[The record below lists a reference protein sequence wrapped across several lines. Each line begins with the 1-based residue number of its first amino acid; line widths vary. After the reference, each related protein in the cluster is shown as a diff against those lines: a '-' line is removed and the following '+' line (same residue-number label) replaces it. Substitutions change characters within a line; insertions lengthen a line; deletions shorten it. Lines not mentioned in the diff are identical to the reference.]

1 MPDFASWRRDVIPAR
16 LVAEMHKHGG
26 LAPVDVERFWADD
39 AKAHEDAF
47 AADCPQVPLGIRMSW
62 ECVFAE
68 LGLDYDAWRY
78 QHDAAW
84 ALELNKAYNDKAEPI
99 VGRRLLNEKPRRRG
113 RSYPA
118 HKGLHGAFEAENVW
132 HAGSWWLKQSAHDES
147 ELTALLDRVE
157 KRLDGD
163 VRGFLLPEGWD
174 AAKDELLPQGIKP
187 PLYRGQRGPVT
198 FATSVYGTENLI
210 FLIVDNPG
218 LAARFSRLILRA
230 MLAIAQ
236 VLDEEAG
243 YTPETAPRGFGF
255 ADDNCCLLTPA
266 MYELFAFPILKG
278 IFERYSPEP
287 ADRRYQHSDSAMGHI
302 VPVLGRLDLTGV
314 NFGPPVLV
322 EHIRPHL
329 PRAVIHG
336 VLAPFT
342 FSRNDE
348 EGIVA
353 ELLRDFEQAR
363 ESRGLV
369 FATAGSINDGSRLTG
384 MRLLM
389 SAIQHF
395 ARYDQA

>member
-1 MPDFASWRRDVIPAR
+1 VTDFASWPRDEIPER
-16 LVAEMHKHGG
+16 LVAAMHANGG

-39 AKAHEDAF
+39 AKAHQDPF
-47 AADCPQVPLGIRMSW
+47 AEDCPQVPLGIRMSW

-68 LGLDYDAWRY
+68 LGLGYDAWRY
-78 QHDAAW
+78 QHDEPW
-84 ALELNKAYNDKAEPI
+84 ALELNKAYNDKAEQI
-99 VGRRLLNEKPRRRG
+99 VGRRLLREEPRRQG

-118 HKGLHGAFEAENVW
+118 HQGLHGVFEAENVW
-132 HAGSWWLKQSAHDES
+132 HAGSWWLKPSAHDPG
-147 ELTALLDRVE
+147 ELSALLDRVE
-157 KRLDGD
+157 ARLDGD
-163 VRGFLLPEGWD
+163 FRGFLLPESWD
-174 AAKDELLPQGIKP
+174 AAKAELLPQGIKP

-198 FATSVYGTENLI
+198 FATSIYGGENLI
-210 FLIVDNPG
+210 FLIVDDPD

-243 YTPETAPRGFGF
+243 YTPETAPHGFSF

-266 MYELFAFPILKG
+266 MYELFGYPILKG
-278 IFERYSPEP
+278 IFDRYSPDP
-287 ADRRYQHSDSAMGHI
+287 GDRRYQHSDSAMGHI
-302 VPVLGRLDLTGV
+302 VPILGRLDLTGV

-329 PRAVIHG
+329 PHAVIHG

-348 EGIVA
+348 VGIVR
-353 ELLRDFEQAR
+353 EFLRDHEQAR
-363 ESRGLV
+363 EQRGLV
-369 FATAGSINDGSRLTG
+369 FATAGSINDGSRLTA
-384 MRLLM
+384 MRLIM

-395 ARYDQA
+395 GQY